1 MLSRRPPFATS
12 AVLLAA
18 LLMGSVAAEAQE
30 SDGLYRVDLANVGS
44 CYDADLAR
52 MLEAHVYAY
61 LEPGVLDVFLP
72 RPPAGLRPRE
82 RIVLIGNTRG
92 KDFPA
97 AGSGSLRS
105 QVLGKDVLL
114 AFDSVLRDSLGRL
127 AAYVYLPEDGTNV
140 NLKLIR
146 DGLARVDR
154 DWFSFQ
160 FLQEFVT
167 NEQQAQDRKRGLW
180 APAGPPEARQVR

>member
-1 MLSRRPPFATS
+1 MLLRRSSRSPFS
-12 AVLLAA
+12 PAA
-18 LLMGSVAAEAQE
+18 LLTALLLSSAAADAQGAE
-30 SDGLYRVDLANVGS
+30 GLYRVDLANIGS

-72 RPPAGLRPRE
+72 RPPAGLRQRE
-82 RIVLIGNTRG
+82 RIVLIGNLGGR
-92 KDFPA
+92 DFPA
-97 AGSGSLRS
+97 AGSDFLSS

-114 AFDSVLRDSLGRL
+114 AFDSVLRDPSGRL
-127 AAYVYLPEDGTNV
+127 ACYVYLPEDGTNV

-146 DGLARVDR
+146 DGSARVDR
-154 DWFSFQ
+154 DSFSFQ

-167 NEQQAQDRKRGLW
+167 NEQQAKDRKRGIW
-180 APAGPPEARQVR
+180 AGTR